1 METRKTEILVGV
13 FVAATIVA
21 LVFLALRV
29 ASNTDITRGSSY
41 TLTASFDNIGG
52 LKVRSPVKVG
62 GVTVGRVTQIYL
74 EGDYYEPV
82 VEIQISTNYD
92 QLPETSTASILT
104 SGLLGEQYV
113 GIEPGFIDEGIM
125 MLEDGDRFMNTN
137 SAMVLEELIG
147 QFLFS
152 QGDN

>member
-29 ASNTDITRGSSY
+29 ASNTDITRGSTY
-41 TLTASFDNIGG
+41 TLSATFDNIGG
-52 LKVRSPVKVG
+52 LKVRSPVKIG
-62 GVTVGRVTQIYL
+62 GVTVGRVSRIYL
-74 EGDYYEPV
+74 EGEYYVPV
-82 VEIQISTNYD
+82 VEVQISTDYD
-92 QLPETSTASILT
+92 ALPETSTVSVLT
-104 SGLLGEQYV
+104 SGLLGEQYLGV
-113 GIEPGFIDEGIM
+113 EPGFIDDGIM
-125 MLEDGDRFMNTN
+125 MLEDGDSFMNTN

-152 QGDN
+152 QREN

>member
-13 FVAATIVA
+13 FVAVAIVA

-41 TLTASFDNIGG
+41 TVTASFDNIGG
-52 LKVRSPVKVG
+52 LKVRSPVKIG
-62 GVTVGRVTQIYL
+62 GVTVGRVSNIYL
-74 EGDYYEPV
+74 EGEYYEPT
-82 VEIQISTNYD
+82 VEISISQQYD
-92 QLPETSTASILT
+92 AIPETSTVSVLT
-104 SGLLGEQYV
+104 SGLLGEQYL
-113 GIEPGFIDEGIM
+113 GLEPGFIDDGIM
-125 MLEDGDRFMNTN
+125 MLKDGDRIANTN

-152 QGDN
+152 QGEN

>member
-41 TLTASFDNIGG
+41 TLTAKFDNIGG
-52 LKVRSPVKVG
+52 LKVRSPVKIG
-62 GVTVGRVTQIYL
+62 GVTVGRVSNIYL
-74 EGDYYEPV
+74 QGEYYEPT
-82 VEIQISTNYD
+82 VEIQISTAYD
-92 QLPETSTASILT
+92 ALPETSTVSVLT
-104 SGLLGEQYV
+104 SGLLGEQYL
-113 GIEPGFIDEGIM
+113 GIEPGFIDDGVM
-125 MLEDGDRFMNTN
+125 MLQDGDRFMNTN

-152 QGDN
+152 QREN

>member
-13 FVAATIVA
+13 FVATAIVA

-29 ASNTDITRGSSY
+29 ASNTDVTRGDTYVIS
-41 TLTASFDNIGG
+41 AKFDNIGG
-52 LKVRSPVKVG
+52 LKVRSPVKIG
-62 GVTVGRVTQIYL
+62 GVTVGRVSNIYL
-74 EGDYYEPV
+74 DGDYYEPV
-82 VEIQISTNYD
+82 VEMRISTRYNAI
-92 QLPETSTASILT
+92 PETSTVSVLT
-104 SGLLGEQYV
+104 SGLLGEQYL
-113 GIEPGFIDEGIM
+113 GLEPGFIDDGIM
-125 MLEDGDRFMNTN
+125 MLEDGDYVQNTN

>member
-74 EGDYYEPV
+74 EGEYYEPV
-82 VEIQISTNYD
+82 VEIQISTDYD

-113 GIEPGFIDEGIM
+113 GIEPGFIDEGVM

>member
-13 FVAATIVA
+13 FVVATIVA

-41 TLTASFDNIGG
+41 TLTAKFDNIGG
-52 LKVRSPVKVG
+52 LKVRSPVKIG
-62 GVTVGRVTQIYL
+62 GVTVGRVSNIYL
-74 EGDYYEPV
+74 QGEYYEPT
-82 VEIQISTNYD
+82 VEIQISTAYD
-92 QLPETSTASILT
+92 ALPETSTVSVLT
-104 SGLLGEQYV
+104 SGLLGEQYL
-113 GIEPGFIDEGIM
+113 GIEPGFIDDGVM
-125 MLEDGDRFMNTN
+125 MLQDGDRFMNTN

-152 QGDN
+152 QREN

>member
-13 FVAATIVA
+13 FVAVTIVA

-29 ASNTDITRGSSY
+29 ASNTDITRGSTY
-41 TLTASFDNIGG
+41 TLSASFDNIGG
-52 LKVRSPVKVG
+52 LKVRSPVKIG
-62 GVTVGRVTQIYL
+62 GVTVGRVTRIYL
-74 EGDYYEPV
+74 EGEYYEPV
-82 VEIQISTNYD
+82 VEMQISTAYD
-92 QLPETSTASILT
+92 QLPETSTVSVLT
-104 SGLLGEQYV
+104 SGLLGEQYLGV
-113 GIEPGFIDEGIM
+113 EPGFIDEGIM
-125 MLEDGDRFMNTN
+125 MLQDGDRFMNSN

>member
-21 LVFLALRV
+21 LAFLALRV
-29 ASNTDITRGSSY
+29 ASNTDITRGDTY
-41 TLTASFDNIGG
+41 TLSASFDNIGG
-52 LKVRSPVKVG
+52 LKVRSPVKIG
-62 GVTVGRVTQIYL
+62 GVTVGRVTNIYL
-74 EGDYYEPV
+74 EGEYYEPV
-82 VEIQISTNYD
+82 VEMRISTNYD
-92 QLPETSTASILT
+92 QLPETSTVSVLT
-104 SGLLGEQYV
+104 SGLLGEQYL
-113 GIEPGFIDEGIM
+113 GIEPGFIDDGIM
-125 MLEDGDRFMNTN
+125 MLEDGDRFMNSN

>member
-62 GVTVGRVTQIYL
+62 GVTVGRVTQISL
-74 EGDYYEPV
+74 EGEYYVPL

-104 SGLLGEQYV
+104 SGLLGEQYI
-113 GIEPGFIDEGIM
+113 GIEPGFIDEGVM

>member
-74 EGDYYEPV
+74 EGEYYEPV

>member
-1 METRKTEILVGV
+1 MESRKVEILVGI

-29 ASNTDITRGSSY
+29 ASNTDITRGSTY

-52 LKVRSPVKVG
+52 LKVRSPVKIG
-62 GVTVGRVTQIYL
+62 GVTVGRVTRIYL

-82 VEIQISTNYD
+82 VEMQISTNYD
-92 QLPETSTASILT
+92 QLPETSTVSVLT
-104 SGLLGEQYV
+104 SGLLGEQYL
-113 GIEPGFIDEGIM
+113 GIEPGFIDDGIM

>member
-1 METRKTEILVGV
+1 METRKIEILVGV

-41 TLTASFDNIGG
+41 TLSASFDNIGG
-52 LKVRSPVKVG
+52 LKVRSPVKIG
-62 GVTVGRVTQIYL
+62 GVTVGRVTNIYL

-82 VEIQISTNYD
+82 VEMQISTTYD
-92 QLPETSTASILT
+92 QIPETSTVSVLT
-104 SGLLGEQYV
+104 SGLLGEQYL

-125 MLEDGDRFMNTN
+125 MLEDGDRFMNSN

>member
-1 METRKTEILVGV
+1 MESRKVEILVGV

-41 TLTASFDNIGG
+41 TLSANFDNIGG
-52 LKVRSPVKVG
+52 LKVRSPVKIG
-62 GVTVGRVTQIYL
+62 GVTVGRVTRIYL
-74 EGDYYEPV
+74 EGEYYEPV
-82 VEIQISTNYD
+82 VEMQISTNYD
-92 QLPETSTASILT
+92 QIPETSTVSVLT
-104 SGLLGEQYV
+104 SGLLGEQYL
-113 GIEPGFIDEGIM
+113 GIEPGFIDDGVMFLGE
-125 MLEDGDRFMNTN
+125 GDRFMSTN

>member
-13 FVAATIVA
+13 FVAVTIVA

-29 ASNTDITRGSSY
+29 ASNTDITRGSTY
-41 TLTASFDNIGG
+41 TLSASFDNIGG
-52 LKVRSPVKVG
+52 LKVRSPVKIG
-62 GVTVGRVTQIYL
+62 GVTVGRVTRIYL
-74 EGDYYEPV
+74 EGEYYEPV
-82 VEIQISTNYD
+82 VEMQISTAYD
-92 QLPETSTASILT
+92 QLPETSTVSVLT
-104 SGLLGEQYV
+104 SGLLGEQYLGV
-113 GIEPGFIDEGIM
+113 EPGFIDDGIM
-125 MLEDGDRFMNTN
+125 MLQDGDRFMNSN

>member
-1 METRKTEILVGV
+1 METRKIEILVGV

-41 TLTASFDNIGG
+41 TLSASFDNIGG
-52 LKVRSPVKVG
+52 LKVRSPVKIG
-62 GVTVGRVTQIYL
+62 GVTVGRVTNIYL

-82 VEIQISTNYD
+82 VEMQISTTYD
-92 QLPETSTASILT
+92 QIPETSTVSVLT
-104 SGLLGEQYV
+104 SGLLGEQYL

-125 MLEDGDRFMNTN
+125 MLENGDRFMNSN

>member
-1 METRKTEILVGV
+1 MESRKVEILVGI

-29 ASNTDITRGSSY
+29 ASNTDITRGSTY

-52 LKVRSPVKVG
+52 LKVRSPVKIG
-62 GVTVGRVTQIYL
+62 GVTVGRVTRIYL

-82 VEIQISTNYD
+82 VEMQISTNYD
-92 QLPETSTASILT
+92 QLPETSTVSVLT
-104 SGLLGEQYV
+104 SGLLGEQYLGV
-113 GIEPGFIDEGIM
+113 EPGFIDEGVM

>member
-21 LVFLALRV
+21 LAFLALRV
-29 ASNTDITRGSSY
+29 ASNTDITRGDTY
-41 TLTASFDNIGG
+41 TLSASFDNIGG
-52 LKVRSPVKVG
+52 LKVRSPVKIG
-62 GVTVGRVTQIYL
+62 GVTVGRVTNIYL
-74 EGDYYEPV
+74 EGEYYEPV
-82 VEIQISTNYD
+82 VEMRISTTYD
-92 QLPETSTASILT
+92 QLPETSTVSVLT
-104 SGLLGEQYV
+104 SGLLGEQYL
-113 GIEPGFIDEGIM
+113 GIEPGFIDDGIM
-125 MLEDGDRFMNTN
+125 MLEDGDRFMNSN